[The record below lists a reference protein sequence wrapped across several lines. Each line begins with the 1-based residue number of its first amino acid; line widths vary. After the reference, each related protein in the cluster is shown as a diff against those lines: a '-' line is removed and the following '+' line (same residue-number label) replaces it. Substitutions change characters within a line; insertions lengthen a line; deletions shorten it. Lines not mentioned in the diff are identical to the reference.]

1 MATEFVFAAQ
11 MDVLQFDAGNGA
23 QDLLESEDGWLKCF
37 TRRTV
42 GIHLS
47 PTQQYHVGAVGRRR
61 ILQLFAARLKE
72 QERLK
77 ERREL
82 EQQERLDQLLK
93 KANEVDQRRKQNE
106 AELEKLKKQQ
116 VAEKKKMVTLE
127 KKRKAEE
134 KRVAALEKKRKQQ
147 AAQEKK
153 RRDEKRRKVAERKRK
168 EKQVADRKRKQEQQ
182 RQRELQEQLARE
194 QVQRRAR
201 NALERYVPIIQQ
213 HVERNWNR
221 PPNIPPGMRAK
232 VRVRL
237 SPGGEVRDVRVV
249 VSSGDPVFDR
259 SVEYAVY
266 KSTPLPLPDDPSVAE
281 YLRREQILF
290 TFSPSEV

>member
-1 MATEFVFAAQ
+1 MKDQATRYGRNAVSFIYAVAVHGAIAAVLLFSFFWTVLPGVERGK
-11 MDVLQFDAGNGA
+11 DVPAIVQARVV
-23 QDLLESEDGWLKCF
+23 SE
-37 TRRTV
+37 TRV
-42 GIHLS
+42 EQEL
-47 PTQQYHVGAVGRRR
+47 
-61 ILQLFAARLKE
+61 ARLKE

-93 KANEVDQRRKQNE
+93 RASEVDQRRKQNE
-106 AELEKLKKQQ
+106 AELKKLKKQQ
-116 VAEKKKMVTLE
+116 AAEKKKMVVLE

-134 KRVAALEKKRKQQ
+134 KRVATLEKKRKQQ

-153 RRDEKRRKVAERKRK
+153 RKDDKRRKVAERKRK
-168 EKQVADRKRKQEQQ
+168 EKQVAERKRKQEQQ

-194 QVQRRAR
+194 QAQRRAR

-221 PPNIPPGMRAK
+221 PPNVTLGMRAK
-232 VRVRL
+232 VQVRL
-237 SPGGEVRDVRVV
+237 SPGGDVQDVRVV

>member
-1 MATEFVFAAQ
+1 MSDRATRYSRNTVSFLYAVAVHGAIAAVLLFSFSWTVLPGVERGK
-11 MDVLQFDAGNGA
+11 DVPAIVQARVV
-23 QDLLESEDGWLKCF
+23 SE
-37 TRRTV
+37 TRV
-42 GIHLS
+42 EQEL
-47 PTQQYHVGAVGRRR
+47 
-61 ILQLFAARLKE
+61 ARLKE

-153 RRDEKRRKVAERKRK
+153 RKDEKRRKVAERKRK